1 MSMSPE
7 RDDEAIETA
16 GNKIVAELRSGRP
29 RASVV
34 QDLIADGWEETEAQ
48 EFVLSVESALQ
59 EAPSRGGGGRGATS
73 WLAWIAALLIF
84 NGLSYAFGWGLI
96 IW

>member
-7 RDDEAIETA
+7 RNDEAVEQA
-16 GNKIVAELRSGRP
+16 GNRIVAELRTGRP

-34 QDLIADGWEETEAQ
+34 QGLVADGWKEDEAQ

-59 EAPSRGGGGRGATS
+59 EAPSDRGGGGGAAS

-84 NGLSYAFGWGLI
+84 NGLSYAFNWGWI